1 MSETSQRDTLPCHGW
16 CLKFNFLVACLR
28 RFNVDREL
36 DRLHCQLPRVV
47 CAHWIV
53 DNTTPGAP
61 GWKYVEAHRK
71 RFATF
76 YSSIGLLEPHDA
88 YRLAKDKP
96 LGDSLSHLLL
106 PEKQGEYS
114 PVTGG
119 TLEDRAAANTA
130 SSRRCIHRQCA
141 CLHLCAHGGLLHG

>member
-1 MSETSQRDTLPCHGW
+1 MKPRDTCLSSHGW
-16 CLKFNFLVACLR
+16 CQCQCLEVNFRLCG
-28 RFNVDREL
+28 FNVDREL

-88 YRLAKDKP
+88 DRLAKDKP

-106 PEKQGEYS
+106 PEKVGEYS
-114 PVTGG
+114 PVAGG
-119 TLEDRAAANTA
+119 TLGDYAAAAANTTSAHA
-130 SSRRCIHRQCA
+130 STLIRQCA
-141 CLHLCAHGGLLHG
+141 YLHVCAHRG